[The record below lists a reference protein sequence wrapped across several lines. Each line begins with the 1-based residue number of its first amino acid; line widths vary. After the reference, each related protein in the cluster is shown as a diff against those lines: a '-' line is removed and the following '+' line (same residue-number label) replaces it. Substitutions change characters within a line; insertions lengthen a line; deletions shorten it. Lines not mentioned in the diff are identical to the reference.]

1 MLIISPSSTLALR
14 SFTDAEEAPIVK
26 NRSSI
31 DPKEKAH
38 FEKIARLW
46 WEPQGPFWPLHAMN
60 AFRVRYI
67 REQLVDYFKKKDDP
81 LHLPFSGL
89 RCLDVGCG
97 GGILSE
103 AIARLGG
110 EVMGIDMVEKNI
122 AIADHHAQASGLNI
136 HYEATTAEDLLARD
150 VSFDVVF
157 NLEVVEHV
165 AHAEEF
171 LQSCARLVRP
181 GGIMVV
187 ATLNRT
193 VLSYA
198 AAIIGAEVILRWLPR
213 GTHHWRKFVSPSEIE
228 RFLVPEGF
236 TVIATT
242 GVFVNPLTRG
252 FRRVK
257 STAVNYMMVTSKA
270 LS

>member
-1 MLIISPSSTLALR
+1 VNT
-14 SFTDAEEAPIVK
+14 E
-26 NRSSI
+26 SSI

-46 WEPQGPFWPLHAMN
+46 WEPRGPFWPLHAMN
-60 AFRVRYI
+60 ALRVRYI
-67 REQLVDYFKKKDDP
+67 REQLVSYYKKRDDA
-81 LHLPFSGL
+81 LNLPFKGL

-110 EVMGIDMVEKNI
+110 EVMGIDVVPKNI
-122 AIADHHAQASGLNI
+122 SIANNHAKASGLTI
-136 HYEATTAEDLLARD
+136 AYEVTTAEDLLARD

-165 AHAEEF
+165 AQPEGF
-171 LQSCARLVRP
+171 MQSCGRLVRP
-181 GGIMVV
+181 GGMMVV

-193 VLSYA
+193 VLSYL

-213 GTHHWRKFVSPSEIE
+213 GTHHWRKFVSPLEIE
-228 RFLVPEGF
+228 RYLGSEGF

-242 GVFVNPLTRG
+242 GVFVNPLTRR
-252 FRRVK
+252 FSLIK
-257 STAVNYMMVTSKA
+257 STAVNYMMVASKA
-270 LS
+270 PS

>member
-1 MLIISPSSTLALR
+1 M
-14 SFTDAEEAPIVK
+14 
-26 NRSSI
+26 
-31 DPKEKAH
+31 
-38 FEKIARLW
+38 
-46 WEPQGPFWPLHAMN
+46 
-60 AFRVRYI
+60 
-67 REQLVDYFKKKDDP
+67 
-81 LHLPFSGL
+81 
-89 RCLDVGCG
+89 
-97 GGILSE
+97 
-103 AIARLGG
+103 
-110 EVMGIDMVEKNI
+110 
-122 AIADHHAQASGLNI
+122 
-136 HYEATTAEDLLARD
+136 
-150 VSFDVVF
+150 VF